1 MMEVVVLDYGAGNVR
16 SVVFALERLGISAR
30 LSNDPQVISN
40 ADYIIFPG
48 QGEAAM
54 AMNKLNLF
62 GLTAVLPN
70 LKQPILGICLGMQ
83 LLFENTEE
91 GNTRALGIL
100 KGSVKK
106 FESGKIPQMGWNSL
120 QNLRGPL
127 FDSINENTHMY
138 LVHSYYAPVVPETLA
153 TTTYGTTYSVAIQKD
168 NFYGVQFHPEKSSQ
182 AGQQLLQNFLQIKQ

>member
-1 MMEVVVLDYGAGNVR
+1 MEVVVLDYGAGNVR

-48 QGEAAM
+48 QGAAAM
-54 AMNKLNLF
+54 AMNKLNLS

-91 GNTRALGIL
+91 GNTRGLGIL

-120 QNLRGPL
+120 QNLRGPI

-153 TTTYGTTYSVAIQKD
+153 TTTYGTTYSVAVQKD

>member
-1 MMEVVVLDYGAGNVR
+1 MEVVVLDYGAGNVR
-16 SVVFALERLGISAR
+16 SVVFALQRLGISAR

-48 QGEAAM
+48 QGAAAM
-54 AMNKLNLF
+54 AMNKLNLS

-91 GNTRALGIL
+91 GNTRGLGIL

-153 TTTYGTTYSVAIQKD
+153 TTTYGTTYSVAVQKD

>member
-1 MMEVVVLDYGAGNVR
+1 MEVVVLDYGAGNVR

-48 QGEAAM
+48 QGAAAM
-54 AMNKLNLF
+54 AMNKLNLS

-91 GNTRALGIL
+91 GNTRGLGIL

-127 FDSINENTHMY
+127 FDSINENTYMY

-153 TTTYGTTYSVAIQKD
+153 TTTYGTTYSVAVQKD

>member
-1 MMEVVVLDYGAGNVR
+1 MEVVVLDYGAGNVR

-48 QGEAAM
+48 QGAAAM
-54 AMNKLNLF
+54 AMNKLNLY

-91 GNTRALGIL
+91 GNTRGLGIL
-100 KGSVKK
+100 KGTVKK

-120 QNLRGPL
+120 QNLRGSL

-153 TTTYGTTYSVAIQKD
+153 TTTYGTTYSVAVQKD

>member
-1 MMEVVVLDYGAGNVR
+1 MEVVVLDYGAGNVR

-48 QGEAAM
+48 QGAAAM
-54 AMNKLNLF
+54 AMNKLNLS

-91 GNTRALGIL
+91 GNTRGLGIL

-153 TTTYGTTYSVAIQKD
+153 TTTYGTTYSVAVQKD
-168 NFYGVQFHPEKSSQ
+168 NFFGVQFHPEKSSQ

>member
-1 MMEVVVLDYGAGNVR
+1 MEVVVLDYGAGNVR

-48 QGEAAM
+48 QGAAAM
-54 AMNKLNLF
+54 AMNKLNLS

-91 GNTRALGIL
+91 GNTRGLGIL

-120 QNLRGPL
+120 QNLRGHL

-153 TTTYGTTYSVAIQKD
+153 TTTYGTTYSVAVQKD

>member
-1 MMEVVVLDYGAGNVR
+1 MEVVVLDYGAGNVR
-16 SVVFALERLGISAR
+16 SVVFALERLGVSAR

-48 QGEAAM
+48 QGAAAM
-54 AMNKLNLF
+54 AMNKLNLS

-91 GNTRALGIL
+91 GNTRGLGII

-106 FESGKIPQMGWNSL
+106 FELGKIPQMGWNSL

-153 TTTYGTTYSVAIQKD
+153 TTTYGTTYSIAVQKD

-182 AGQQLLQNFLQIKQ
+182 AGQQLLQNFLQINQ

>member
-1 MMEVVVLDYGAGNVR
+1 MEVVVLDYGAGNVR

-48 QGEAAM
+48 QGAAAM
-54 AMNKLNLF
+54 AMNKLNLY

-91 GNTRALGIL
+91 GNTRGLGIL

-120 QNLRGPL
+120 QNLRGSL

-153 TTTYGTTYSVAIQKD
+153 TTTYGTTYSVAVQKD

>member
-1 MMEVVVLDYGAGNVR
+1 MEVVVLDYGAGNVR

-48 QGEAAM
+48 QGAAAM
-54 AMNKLNLF
+54 AMNKLNLY

-91 GNTRALGIL
+91 GNTRGLGIL
-100 KGSVKK
+100 KGTVKK
-106 FESGKIPQMGWNSL
+106 FETGKIPQMGWNSL
-120 QNLRGPL
+120 QNLRGSL

-138 LVHSYYAPVVPETLA
+138 LVHSYYAPVVTETLA
-153 TTTYGTTYSVAIQKD
+153 TTTYGTTYSVAVQKD

>member
-1 MMEVVVLDYGAGNVR
+1 MEVVVLDYGAGNVR

-48 QGEAAM
+48 QGAAAM
-54 AMNKLNLF
+54 AMNKLNLS

-91 GNTRALGIL
+91 GNTRGLGIL

-153 TTTYGTTYSVAIQKD
+153 TTTYGTTYSVAVQKD

>member
-1 MMEVVVLDYGAGNVR
+1 MEVVVLDYGAGNVR

-48 QGEAAM
+48 QGAAAM
-54 AMNKLNLF
+54 AMNKLNLY

-91 GNTRALGIL
+91 GHTRGLGIL
-100 KGSVKK
+100 KGTVKK
-106 FESGKIPQMGWNSL
+106 FETGKIPQMGWNSL
-120 QNLRGPL
+120 QNLRGSL

-153 TTTYGTTYSVAIQKD
+153 TTTYGTTYSVAVQKD

>member
-1 MMEVVVLDYGAGNVR
+1 MEVVVLDYGAGNVR

-48 QGEAAM
+48 QGAAAM
-54 AMNKLNLF
+54 AMNKLNLS

-91 GNTRALGIL
+91 GNTRGLASSKAPSKSLNRA
-100 KGSVKK
+100 
-106 FESGKIPQMGWNSL
+106 KIPQMGWNSL
-120 QNLRGPL
+120 QNIRGPL

-153 TTTYGTTYSVAIQKD
+153 TTTYGTTSVYVQKD

>member
-1 MMEVVVLDYGAGNVR
+1 MEVVVLDYGAGNVR

-48 QGEAAM
+48 QGAAAM
-54 AMNKLNLF
+54 AMNKLNLS

-91 GNTRALGIL
+91 GNTRGLGIL

-127 FDSINENTHMY
+127 FDSINENTYMY
-138 LVHSYYAPVVPETLA
+138 LVHSYYAPVIPETLA
-153 TTTYGTTYSVAIQKD
+153 TTTYGTTYSVAVQKD

-182 AGQQLLQNFLQIKQ
+182 VGQQLLQNFLQIKQ

>member
-91 GNTRALGIL
+91 GNTRGLGIL

-153 TTTYGTTYSVAIQKD
+153 TTTYGTTYSVAVQKD

>member
-1 MMEVVVLDYGAGNVR
+1 MEVVVLDYGAGNVR

-91 GNTRALGIL
+91 GNTRGLGIL

-120 QNLRGPL
+120 QNLRGSL

-153 TTTYGTTYSVAIQKD
+153 TTTYGTTYSVAVQKD

>member
-91 GNTRALGIL
+91 GNTRGLGIL

-120 QNLRGPL
+120 QNLRGSL

>member
-1 MMEVVVLDYGAGNVR
+1 MEVVVLDYGAGNVR

-48 QGEAAM
+48 QGAAAM
-54 AMNKLNLF
+54 AMNKLNLY

-91 GNTRALGIL
+91 GNTRGLGIL
-100 KGSVKK
+100 KGTVKK
-106 FESGKIPQMGWNSL
+106 FETGKIPQMGWNSL
-120 QNLRGPL
+120 QNLRGSL

-153 TTTYGTTYSVAIQKD
+153 TTTYGTTYSVAVQKD

>member
-1 MMEVVVLDYGAGNVR
+1 MEVVVLDYGAGNVR

-48 QGEAAM
+48 QGAAAM
-54 AMNKLNLF
+54 AMNKLNLY

-91 GNTRALGIL
+91 GNTRGLGIL

-120 QNLRGPL
+120 QNLRGSL

-138 LVHSYYAPVVPETLA
+138 LVHSYYAPVVTETLA
-153 TTTYGTTYSVAIQKD
+153 TTTYGTTYSVAVQKD

>member
-1 MMEVVVLDYGAGNVR
+1 MEVVVLDYGAGNVR

-48 QGEAAM
+48 QGAAAM
-54 AMNKLNLF
+54 AMNKLNLS

-91 GNTRALGIL
+91 GNTRGLGIL

-120 QNLRGPL
+120 QNIRGPL

-153 TTTYGTTYSVAIQKD
+153 TTTYGTTYSVAVQKD